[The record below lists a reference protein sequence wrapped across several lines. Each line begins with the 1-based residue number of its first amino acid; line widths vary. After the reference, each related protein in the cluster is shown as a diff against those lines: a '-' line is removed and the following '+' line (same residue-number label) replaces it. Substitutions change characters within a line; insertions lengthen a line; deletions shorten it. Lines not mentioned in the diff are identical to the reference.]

1 MAQKFRPT
9 IFIHALTKAMYEN
22 DSTKLKELCV
32 YSNLYQLNGRQIV
45 QLYEFLLMTPRMTKF
60 WEDVMNATPNLPEYH
75 CDMIIAAAKE
85 FNKRHVKHARSLKKI
100 KCDIISP

>member
-1 MAQKFRPT
+1 MTQKFRAS

-22 DSTKLKELCV
+22 DTTKVKELCI
-32 YSNLYQLNGRQIV
+32 YPNLYRLNGRQLV
-45 QLYEFLLMTPRMTKF
+45 QLYEYLLITPRMTKF
-60 WEDVMNATPNLPEYH
+60 WNDVMNATPSLPEYH

-85 FNKRHVKHARSLKKI
+85 FNKRHVKLARDLKKI